1 MDRWIDRECEVMHF
15 DSRVMINGN
24 LYNLDYDVSIFEKD
38 ADEGGGVCYG
48 VSVHQAP
55 AGLRLGEGGEY
66 RTEDKYD
73 KAPGFLQ
80 EETAQVKGFSED
92 YREAVRFVRM
102 LAEGKVLPM
111 SLLEFVDDWHC
122 AFREEE

>member
-1 MDRWIDRECEVMHF
+1 MHF

-24 LYNLDYDVSIFEKD
+24 LYDLDYDVSIFEKD

-48 VSVHQAP
+48 VSVRQTL
-55 AGLRLGEGGEY
+55 AGLRLGEAGEY
-66 RTEDKYD
+66 RTEKKYRKD
-73 KAPGFLQ
+73 PEFRQ
-80 EETAQVKGFSED
+80 EEAAEVKGFTED
-92 YREAVRFVRM
+92 YSEAVRFARM

-111 SLLEFVDDWHC
+111 SLLELVDDWHC